1 MLPSFPHW
9 VQVRERNFTV
19 LFLTSTL
26 AALFAFSASGL
37 VFAQSGNPA
46 DPEAGTEGHSDN
58 PVSRSDSK
66 QAEKYDVKRI
76 GQRDIGHGFNL
87 YSLKREHE
95 LGEGIAA
102 TFNRNAKLI
111 NDPVVDEYVDRIAQ
125 KLVRCSDAKV
135 PFTVRVIDSSDIPS
149 AYGLPGGFLYVT
161 SALVMDADGEA
172 ELAGIMAHEIAH
184 VAARHATRALSRRRV
199 YSIASS
205 MSLVGGPAGVGISNA
220 AGIAGP
226 LSGKKFSRDAEYEA
240 DLLGLEYT
248 YAAGYDPQALLDALE
263 KLHALDKSSPFSRM
277 PGAHFVSRLPFHHA
291 IAKSMASY
299 PLTEERIR
307 RLQAEIPV
315 FLPKKDDYVIDTNE
329 FEEVKA
335 RLEAANAPVL
345 HNRHA
350 GDDDSKGP
358 VLRRNTEEWTELS
371 QPAGSPAPSMLSFS
385 PHR

>member
-1 MLPSFPHW
+1 MLPSFPRW
-9 VQVRERNFTV
+9 LQNRVRRFPL
-19 LFLTSTL
+19 LFLTGLL
-26 AALFAFSASGL
+26 AALFASFGPPHAA
-37 VFAQSGNPA
+37 AQSEDPPDAEATPDVQSENPPSKA
-46 DPEAGTEGHSDN
+46 E
-58 PVSRSDSK
+58 SK
-66 QAEKYDVKRI
+66 QVAKYDVARI
-76 GQRDIGHGFNL
+76 GARDISHGFNL

-111 NDPVVDEYVDRIAQ
+111 NDPVVNEYVDRIAQ
-125 KLVRCSDAKV
+125 KLVRCSDANI

-149 AYGLPGGFLYVT
+149 AYGLPGGFLYVS
-161 SALVMDADGEA
+161 SALVMNSDGEA

-199 YSIASS
+199 YSIASTMS
-205 MSLVGGPAGVGISNA
+205 MVGGPAGAGISNV

-263 KLHALDKSSPFSRM
+263 KLHALDKASPFSKM
-277 PGAHFVSRLPFHHA
+277 PGAHFASRLPFHNA
-291 IAKSMASY
+291 IAKSMANY
-299 PLTEERIR
+299 PMMDERIR

-315 FLPKKDDYVIDTNE
+315 FLPKKGDYIIDTNE

-345 HNRHA
+345 RNRHA

-358 VLRRNTEEWTELS
+358 VLRRNTQEWTEVNP
-371 QPAGSPAPSMLSFS
+371 PAESGVPSMLSLL
-385 PHR
+385 PH